1 MGLHINYEETFL
13 GLPGPLF
20 ASVPGPLHGQRCFIA
35 AASLCRPSG
44 VMPRGA
50 FAELLTG
57 RLQKR
62 VWATHLAFCAADRLS
77 FAVGAEGHIRRS
89 LDDHMGWLAGR
100 R

>member
-20 ASVPGPLHGQRCFIA
+20 ASVPVRFTA
-35 AASLCRPSG
+35 NAASSLRRASVVLPASCRVG
-44 VMPRGA
+44 LLR
-50 FAELLTG
+50 ELLTG